1 MPENCMNNAL
11 KQKGNFM
18 RKGKKYITLMKTS
31 IQQTVAYRSNF
42 FISMLVTALLFI
54 SSFFLWK
61 SVFVGESSLSNY
73 SWSSMKAYLLVAFI
87 CNTLLSWYSESSISR
102 KILDGSVAMDLTKP
116 FDFYFARLFETIG
129 SSVFEALVISVTSVI
144 LILGLGIP
152 LPDKLSTWIIF
163 IISVFA
169 ALMIKFEIV
178 YLFSTFTF
186 ATTSYMGIQWSR
198 AAITNLLSGGLIPLA
213 FFPAGVYHVLSEL
226 PFSYIVSFPASIFL
240 NRAETMDLPVLFL
253 KEFLWIIV
261 LFIIDKAFFAINIRK
276 VTIFGG

>member
-1 MPENCMNNAL
+1 
-11 KQKGNFM
+11 M

-42 FISMLVTALLFI
+42 FISMLVTAMLFV

-61 SVFVGESSLSNY
+61 SVFVGKSTVSFYTWE
-73 SWSSMKAYLLVAFI
+73 SMKAYLLVAFI

-129 SSVFEALVISVTSVI
+129 SSVFEALIIIITSVF
-144 LILGLGIP
+144 LVLGLGIP
-152 LPDKLSTWIIF
+152 LPDQFSTWILF
-163 IISVFA
+163 IISVFM
-169 ALMIKFEIV
+169 ALIIKFEIV
-178 YLFSTFTF
+178 FFFSTFTF
-186 ATTSYMGIQWSR
+186 VTTSYLGIQWTR
-198 AAITNLLSGGLIPLA
+198 AAVTNLLSGGLMPLA
-213 FFPAGVYHVLSEL
+213 FFPEGVLRVLNEL

-240 NRAETMDLPVLFL
+240 NHVKFTQVPGLFL
-253 KEFLWIIV
+253 KEVLWVIA
-261 LFIIDKAFFAINIRK
+261 LFILDKALFALNIRK

>member
-1 MPENCMNNAL
+1 
-11 KQKGNFM
+11 M

-61 SVFVGESSLSNY
+61 SVFLGKDSLSFY
-73 SWSSMKAYLLVAFI
+73 TWETMKAYLMVAFI

-129 SSVFEALVISVTSVI
+129 SSVFEALIIAVTSVF
-144 LILGLGIP
+144 LVLSLRIP
-152 LPDKLSTWIIF
+152 VPSELSTWIMF
-163 IISVFA
+163 LLSVFM
-169 ALMIKFEIV
+169 ALIIKYEIV
-178 YLFSTFTF
+178 FLFSTFTF
-186 ATTSYMGIQWSR
+186 VTTSYLGIQWTR
-198 AAITNLLSGGLIPLA
+198 AAVTNLLSGGLMPLV
-213 FFPAGVYHVLSEL
+213 FFPEGVLNVLKEL

-240 NRAETMDLPVLFL
+240 NQVNFTQFSLLFI
-253 KEFLWIIV
+253 KEILWIII
-261 LFIIDKAFFAINIRK
+261 LFILGKAFFALNIKK
-276 VTIFGG
+276 VTINGG